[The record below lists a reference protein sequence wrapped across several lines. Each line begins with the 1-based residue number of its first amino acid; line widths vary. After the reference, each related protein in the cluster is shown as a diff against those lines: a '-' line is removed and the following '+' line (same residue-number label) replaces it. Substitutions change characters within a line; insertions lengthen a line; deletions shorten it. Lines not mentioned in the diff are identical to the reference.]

1 MKQSPDRLYEVRATR
16 RALDSLDVLQ
26 RAPAGVSL
34 AEVARA
40 TGLPRSSAFRYLA
53 TLEGRGYVERNGT
66 SSEYRL
72 GLAFQPLRAHHLD
85 VLKTRSRTYLEELR
99 DRFQETVNLG
109 VLDGESL
116 TYLEILESP
125 QAVRFAARRGGRDP
139 IHSTALGKALV
150 ALLADDEVR
159 RLLGAARMER
169 RTSRTI
175 VDPEDF
181 MREVAQVRAQGY
193 AVDDRENQ

>member
-1 MKQSPDRLYEVRATR
+1 RCGTYVGEVR
-16 RALDSLDVLQ
+16 
-26 RAPAGVSL
+26 G
-34 AEVARA
+34 
-40 TGLPRSSAFRYLA
+40 G
-53 TLEGRGYVERNGT
+53 
-66 SSEYRL
+66 
-72 GLAFQPLRAHHLD
+72 
-85 VLKTRSRTYLEELR
+85 
-99 DRFQETVNLG
+99 FQETVTVG
-109 VLDGESL
+109 VLDGESV

-193 AVDDRENQ
+193 AVDDRENQADGRCVAVAVPAGRVPAAISLSAPAVRLALARAEEVAPALRRAAERLTRELEEADA